1 MVRYIAI
8 ILIEISS
15 FALFIGCGDPN
26 IINDKGGTPAVAI
39 YGHIIADSAH
49 SLAGAQINIV
59 DMTER
64 LISQPTSDENGDFTA
79 VVAPGM
85 YIIVPQPVFGS
96 VNYIHP
102 ERDTV
107 QIYLEHSLY
116 DTIYYRSERK
126 Q

>member
-8 ILIEISS
+8 FFIGISS
-15 FALFIGCGDPN
+15 LVYIGCGDPN
-26 IINDKGGTPAVAI
+26 IINDKGTPAVAI
-39 YGHIIADSAH
+39 YGHIIADSSH
-49 SLAGAQINIV
+49 SLGGAQINIV
-59 DMTER
+59 DMNER

-79 VVAPGM
+79 VIDPGM
-85 YIIVPQPVFGS
+85 YIIVPQPLFGS

>member
-26 IINDKGGTPAVAI
+26 IINDTSTPAVAI
-39 YGHIIADSAH
+39 YGHIIADSSH

-59 DMTER
+59 DMRER

-85 YIIVPQPVFGS
+85 YIIVPQPVFGT